1 VSGPTIILI
10 ILLPLVITGVVIGLV
25 VLLLGKARPADF
37 GSRPS
42 AASLSVEDAL
52 PQRVDTFGR
61 EDMVA
66 VAEWPGAWQSTYLG
80 GLEPVELVGVRAGSI
95 RGAVQ
100 VLQRV
105 RHGDE
110 LIGLGTRA
118 ALASSLIGDHSFL
131 IQRRRERH
139 LIGWTNGPWAFLAI
153 STDLD
158 MLRSFVEQYPY

>member
-10 ILLPLVITGVVIGLV
+10 IGLPLVITGVVIGLV

-52 PQRVDTFGR
+52 PPQVDTFGR
-61 EDMVA
+61 EEMLA
-66 VAEWPGAWQSTYLG
+66 LEEWPEAWRASYLG
-80 GLEPVELVGVRAGSI
+80 GRDPVELVGVRAGSI
-95 RGAVQ
+95 RGAVRA
-100 VLQRV
+100 LQRV

-131 IQRRRERH
+131 IQKRRERH
-139 LIGWTNGPWAFLAI
+139 LIGWTNGPWAFLAT
-153 STDLD
+153 STDRD
-158 MLRSFVEQYPY
+158 TLRAFVEQFPY